1 MRVILIGGTS
11 SVGKST
17 TARSLAVR
25 LGWEHVSTDRMARHP
40 AARGPTRHAD
50 PVPEHVLAH
59 YRMLSVDQLVA
70 EQLRHYERLW
80 PTVAELATTHAADR
94 AAARLIIE
102 GSGILPDGVAALDA
116 GAIAAVWLTAGPAL
130 LSARIREISRYDEA
144 PEVEQALVPQFIGR
158 TLGYE
163 RIVMAAVRHHRFPV
177 VTVRPDTTVDALVD
191 RCELTMGPGSG
202 TT

>member
-1 MRVILIGGTS
+1 VRVILIGGTS
-11 SVGKST
+11 GVGKTT
-17 TARSLAVR
+17 TARSLAAR

-40 AARGPTRHAD
+40 GRPWTDSPYD

-80 PTVAELATTHAADR
+80 PTVAELATTHATDP

-116 GAIAAVWLTAGPAL
+116 REIAAVWLTAEPAL
-130 LSARIREISRYDEA
+130 LSARIREVSRFDEA
-144 PEVEQALVPQFIGR
+144 PEVERALVRAFTGR

-177 VTVRPDTTVDALVD
+177 VAVRPDTTVEALVD
-191 RCELTMGPGSG
+191 RCIALT
-202 TT
+202 